1 MYSINLH
8 TLIIYIK
15 LSNNPC
21 DTVTDFPIV
30 QFASFG
36 AGVFWAN
43 LSQIG
48 GGLLKRVPTGTRM
61 GYILPRPEI
70 GAIIGLC
77 VGVY

>member
-48 GGLLKRVPTGTRM
+48 GGAIKKGTYRD
-61 GYILPRPEI
+61 PD
-70 GAIIGLC
+70 
-77 VGVY
+77 GVYFASS